1 MRLWE
6 FEDFEFGND
15 ELEGE
20 DEGEI
25 ICSLFVLIFG
35 LELEF
40 RNFAMLDDDLEGIWT
55 DDAFDGSSSDRGIG
69 GETLLISFLC
79 FTTHGW
85 GFYLIID
92 LKSHNFHITLNITL
106 NVKNGHHRV

>member
-25 ICSLFVLIFG
+25 ICSLFVLSFG

-55 DDAFDGSSSDRGIG
+55 DDPFDGDLGIG
-69 GETLLISFLC
+69 GETLLISLLC

-85 GFYLIID
+85 GFYLINDFII
-92 LKSHNFHITLNITL
+92 FI
-106 NVKNGHHRV
+106 